1 MGDRLDS
8 IDTLRAIAIFFVV
21 VAHTHPFQNVGA
33 YGNHVFFVLDT
44 IGQFD
49 VPFFFLT
56 AGYFLTGTLDAGDV
70 ITSLWGFVRKLGS
83 LYLFGVLS
91 YLAVLVATTTGV
103 ALIAGRSVR
112 SALVASLP
120 DGLSPISLL
129 YYGDS
134 IVGPLWFLTA
144 LLFSIAFL
152 SVFVALGKTRYLLPV
167 AATAHVLGLLTQN
180 YPAVLDLPFP
190 TRDALFFGFFY
201 VALGFRL
208 GSIDWTPKRTRSRLY
223 LGAVGVLSMLQLLEQ
238 YAIGY
243 VLRDGTLAQGVYTTQ
258 YAVSTVFLVL
268 AIVAYALS
276 NPKLGSETSLPA
288 VGRHAVGI
296 YLLHVPVYRIFKA
309 LNRVSQVLVGID
321 FKTTVL
327 WQVVMTPLVYVLSL
341 ALYRLAA
348 RVGLV
353 ETGGNH
359 GPWLDRLRARFTSN
373 SESAPA
379 TD

>member
-1 MGDRLDS
+1 
-8 IDTLRAIAIFFVV
+8 
-21 VAHTHPFQNVGA
+21 
-33 YGNHVFFVLDT
+33 LDT

-70 ITSLWGFVRKLGS
+70 ITSLWGFVRRLGS

-91 YLAVLVATTTGV
+91 YLAVLVATTAGV

-112 SALVASLP
+112 SAFVASLP

-152 SVFVALGKTRYLLPV
+152 SAFVALEKTRYLLPV

-268 AIVAYALS
+268 ALVAYALS

-296 YLLHVPVYRIFKA
+296 YLLHIPVYRIFEA
-309 LNRVSQVLVGID
+309 LNRVSQVLIGID

-341 ALYRLAA
+341 AIYRLTAM
-348 RVGLV
+348 VGLV

-373 SESAPA
+373 SDSTPT